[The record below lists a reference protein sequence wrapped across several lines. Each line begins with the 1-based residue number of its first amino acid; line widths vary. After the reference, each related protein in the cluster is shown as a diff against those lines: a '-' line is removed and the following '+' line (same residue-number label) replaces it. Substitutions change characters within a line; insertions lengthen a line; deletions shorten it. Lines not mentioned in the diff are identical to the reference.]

1 MSKSMVIVGA
11 GHSGGKAA
19 YALRK
24 HGWAGPITLI
34 GSEHQPPY
42 DRPPLSKAVLLGKKT
57 PESCL
62 FRQREWYQ
70 EQNIDL
76 LLERRVSLIDRA
88 SRKVLLDDGESFD
101 YERLLIATGA
111 ELNALQI
118 PGVDLPGV
126 SPLRTTDD
134 SARVAS
140 YLRPGKH
147 LLVVGAGFIG
157 LEVAA
162 AAIEKGCAVTVVESA
177 PAALARNLPK
187 EVAQA
192 IVAIHAERGVTLR
205 FGVAV
210 VNIEGQAHVDAV
222 RLSTGER
229 IQCDHLVY
237 GVGVRPRT
245 GLAEQAG
252 LEVSNGVRVN
262 AALQTSDPDIFACG
276 DVCSFFSKRYGRALR
291 LESWKTAE
299 DQADFAARSMLGQ
312 AVSYDEVPWF
322 WSNQYDIALQVA
334 GLPTIGSTTVSRPA
348 GRGRLF
354 FSLSEA
360 GALIGLCGLG
370 PIPDI
375 AVPVRLLKAWI
386 DSGARLCPH
395 RLADV
400 TIPLTDAR
408 NFEPAAA

>member
-210 VNIEGQAHVDAV
+210 VNIEGKAHVDADRKSV
-222 RLSTGER
+222 
-229 IQCDHLVY
+229 V
-237 GVGVRPRT
+237 
-245 GLAEQAG
+245 
-252 LEVSNGVRVN
+252 
-262 AALQTSDPDIFACG
+262 
-276 DVCSFFSKRYGRALR
+276 
-291 LESWKTAE
+291 
-299 DQADFAARSMLGQ
+299 
-312 AVSYDEVPWF
+312 
-322 WSNQYDIALQVA
+322 
-334 GLPTIGSTTVSRPA
+334 
-348 GRGRLF
+348 
-354 FSLSEA
+354 
-360 GALIGLCGLG
+360 
-370 PIPDI
+370 
-375 AVPVRLLKAWI
+375 
-386 DSGARLCPH
+386 
-395 RLADV
+395 
-400 TIPLTDAR
+400 
-408 NFEPAAA
+408 

>member
-1 MSKSMVIVGA
+1 M
-11 GHSGGKAA
+11 
-19 YALRK
+19 
-24 HGWAGPITLI
+24 
-34 GSEHQPPY
+34 
-42 DRPPLSKAVLLGKKT
+42 
-57 PESCL
+57 
-62 FRQREWYQ
+62 
-70 EQNIDL
+70 
-76 LLERRVSLIDRA
+76 
-88 SRKVLLDDGESFD
+88 
-101 YERLLIATGA
+101 
-111 ELNALQI
+111 
-118 PGVDLPGV
+118 
-126 SPLRTTDD
+126 RT
-134 SARVAS
+134 
-140 YLRPGKH
+140 
-147 LLVVGAGFIG
+147 
-157 LEVAA
+157 
-162 AAIEKGCAVTVVESA
+162 C
-177 PAALARNLPK
+177 
-187 EVAQA
+187 
-192 IVAIHAERGVTLR
+192 AERGVTLR

-360 GALIGLCGLG
+360 GTLIGLCGLG